1 MLAKL
6 PRMSVTE
13 LRSRLCA
20 LLQAP
25 PKNGAIEITRRGQ
38 TIGLLLMGST
48 VVARG
53 QTLVA
58 GSNDLPRRTLQGTVE
73 IHKDLDAGL
82 RKVRAR
88 LWRRGRG

>member
-1 MLAKL
+1 MPAKL
-6 PRMSVTE
+6 PRISVTE
-13 LRSRLCA
+13 LRSQLCT

-25 PKNGAIEITRRGQ
+25 PKNGVIEITRRGQ

-48 VVARG
+48 AVARG
-53 QTLVA
+53 QALVA

-82 RKVRAR
+82 RKVRTR

>member
-1 MLAKL
+1 MPAKL

-13 LRSRLCA
+13 LRSRLCT
-20 LLQAP
+20 LLQVP
-25 PKNGAIEITRRGQ
+25 PRNGVIEITRRGQ

-48 VVARG
+48 AVARG
-53 QTLVA
+53 QALVA

-82 RKVRAR
+82 GKVRAR